1 MGKKTDSADTD
12 AEVIPIGTT
21 PEDTKSETIP
31 ETVPGERRA
40 AVTGH
45 PALTSR
51 LAPK

>member
-1 MGKKTDSADTD
+1 MDKQTASADPG

-21 PEDTKSETIP
+21 PEDTESETVP

-51 LAPK
+51 QAPQ